1 MAHILNYRSCFEEI
15 RQVEARDL
23 NELQLSLAL
32 REFIEYIPAPDIKA
46 DCFIEI
52 AQFHFSKG
60 IVCLGIG
67 NYKKC
72 ISELKECHFPLNEAV
87 R

>member
-1 MAHILNYRSCFEEI
+1 MKQMQTPDVSDFE
-15 RQVEARDL
+15 
-23 NELQLSLAL
+23 LSIAL
-32 REFIEYIPAPDIKA
+32 REFVEHIPVPDIKA

-52 AQFHFSKG
+52 AQFHFGRGLLALS
-60 IVCLGIG
+60 VG

-72 ISELKECHFPLNEAV
+72 LSEMKECHYPLHEAL